1 MTAKGFGAWNLVFGL
16 SLAFL
21 TTAAYSRAAGF
32 PDKPIRVIV
41 YQAAGSGT
49 DSEARGIV
57 PHVQKHLG
65 VPVTVENVPG
75 AGGKI
80 GVGRVMK
87 AKPDGYTL
95 LIHTTTQTLMGGIL
109 LYPEYHVADLTPIFS
124 WSLTNQ
130 VLVVHNETWKT
141 LDEFIREARVRP
153 LSAGIPGRGTV
164 SHLMSL
170 ILVEGLAIKV
180 NWVPFDSGGDA
191 LTSLAGK
198 HIDFAST
205 GTTTALPLVRGG
217 KLRPLLVFA
226 DRKDIVYPDVPLAKE
241 MGYNFPAMPMIRGA
255 DGPPKMPAEVVKTLE
270 EAFAKA
276 VKEPEYI
283 AWSQKRMM
291 EIVPLHHEEYRKAI
305 DGQRKQIEKYRDLL
319 KGSR

>member
-1 MTAKGFGAWNLVFGL
+1 MLHRLRPKWNVPLAITIAIVISADHSGAAN
-16 SLAFL
+16 
-21 TTAAYSRAAGF
+21 F
-32 PDKPIRVIV
+32 PDRPIRVIV

-57 PHVQKHLG
+57 PYVQKHLG
-65 VPVTVENVPG
+65 VQITVENVPG
-75 AGGKI
+75 ASGKI
-80 GVGRVMK
+80 GLTRLMK

-95 LIHTTTQTLMGGIL
+95 LIHTTTQTLMGEIL
-109 LYPEYHVADLTPIFS
+109 LYPEYRIADLSPIFS

-130 VLVVHNETWKT
+130 VLVVHNESWRT
-141 LDEFIREARVRP
+141 LDEFIKDARVRP

-170 ILVEGLAIKV
+170 ILVDGLGIKV

-198 HIDFAST
+198 HIDFAAV
-205 GTTTALPLVRGG
+205 GTTTALPLVKGG

-241 MGYNFPAMPMIRGA
+241 IGYKFPAMPMIRGV
-255 DGPPKMPAEVVKTLE
+255 DGPPKLAPEVVKTIE
-270 EAFAKA
+270 EAFFKA

-291 EIVPLHHEEYRKAI
+291 EIVPLNHEEYHKAI
-305 DGQRKQIEKYRDLL
+305 SEQQREIEKYRDILRT
-319 KGSR
+319 K